1 MRLTTGLLFIVG
13 AAVSSVMALKEAP
26 TELQVG
32 KAKISR
38 KKTLETIYILTT
50 TMILGIKKRI
60 PADQCTEKSSN
71 G

>member
-38 KKTLETIYILTT
+38 KKLS
-50 TMILGIKKRI
+50 KRFTYS
-60 PADQCTEKSSN
+60 QLL
-71 G
+71 